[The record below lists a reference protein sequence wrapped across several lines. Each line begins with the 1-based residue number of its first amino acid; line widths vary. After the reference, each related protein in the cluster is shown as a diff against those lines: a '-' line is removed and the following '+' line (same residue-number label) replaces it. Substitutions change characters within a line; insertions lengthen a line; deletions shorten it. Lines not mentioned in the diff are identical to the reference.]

1 MSASDI
7 NQSLKKKSSNPPA
20 TLYEE
25 SEEGL
30 IEIKILIQNFR
41 SSFFVIETDPEFTDR
56 LKEDRKYL
64 AKGTNR
70 KLPSSKYLL
79 TLKKNV

>member
-1 MSASDI
+1 LSASDI
-7 NQSLKKKSSNPPA
+7 NQSLKKKPSNPPA

-41 SSFFVIETDPEFTDR
+41 SFF
-56 LKEDRKYL
+56 L
-64 AKGTNR
+64 
-70 KLPSSKYLL
+70 
-79 TLKKNV
+79 